1 MKEQTRLDTPYKS
14 DPTDK
19 DAKPRSMRQRLRESG
34 RYDEDADVLGEHENP
49 AITYVWRLL
58 NDAALTP
65 TGGGGFGRPYL
76 TQQDVTHYSA
86 NMGVE
91 IDPLFI
97 RALLLA
103 SRVHVNARAEH
114 EQEIENAPRGKSS
127 AN

>member
-1 MKEQTRLDTPYKS
+1 
-14 DPTDK
+14 
-19 DAKPRSMRQRLRESG
+19 MRQRLKDKG
-34 RYDEDADVLGEHENP
+34 GYEDDPEVQGEHENP

-58 NDAALTP
+58 NDAAMTP
-65 TGGGGFGRPYL
+65 SGGGGMGQPYL
-76 TQQDVTHYSA
+76 TQQDITHYQR

-114 EQEIENAPRGKSS
+114 LEEMKTRGKSS
-127 AN
+127 